1 MFVDWSG
8 SMAPNLGNTVDQLL
22 NLVSFCRQV
31 QIPFQVYAF
40 SDNSTHAWNMF
51 GKSDQRKKSN
61 YEKGYTVLGNDFH
74 LLKFFDTKMSRTEF
88 QKMCAFVLAVG
99 KYWENRYKFDGKYGS
114 YFVPKQFW
122 LSGTPL
128 NDAILSA
135 HAIVKSF
142 QKANRI
148 DIVNTVFLTDGASNY
163 GSYNRE
169 DTNTASISPWHE
181 TWIFTNPVTKKQYR
195 IGSDNKRFSSS
206 DKVTPMLL
214 KSLAEYTNTNVI
226 GFHILGRNKRNALQ
240 DMGSNI
246 THDIKERMWDDLMKN
261 SFVVNTASGYT
272 KQFLLQGSK
281 LATSNGA
288 IEVDDGAT
296 KGKIR
301 QAFKKA
307 TTGSRTSRVMLSQFI
322 ELVA

>member
-1 MFVDWSG
+1 
-8 SMAPNLGNTVDQLL
+8 
-22 NLVSFCRQV
+22 
-31 QIPFQVYAF
+31 
-40 SDNSTHAWNMF
+40 MF
-51 GKSDQRKKSN
+51 GGRDARAKMRVKT
-61 YEKGYTVLGNDFH
+61 KGYTTLQDSFH
-74 LLKFFDTKMSRTEF
+74 LLEFFNHKMSRTEF
-88 QKMCAFVLAVG
+88 QKMCAFTLAVG
-99 KYWENRYKFDGKYGS
+99 KYWENRYKFDGKYGC

-135 HAIVKSF
+135 HAIVKTF

-169 DTNTASISPWHE
+169 NMGIEGGTSTASISPWHE

-195 IGSDNKRFSSS
+195 IGSDTKRFSSS

-226 GFHILGRNKRNALQ
+226 GFHILGKNKRNALN

-246 THDIKERMWDDLMKN
+246 AQGIKERMWDDLMKN
-261 SFVVNTASGYT
+261 SFVVN
-272 KQFLLQGSK
+272 
-281 LATSNGA
+281 A
-288 IEVDDGAT
+288 I
-296 KGKIR
+296 
-301 QAFKKA
+301 F
-307 TTGSRTSRVMLSQFI
+307 
-322 ELVA
+322 